1 MSFECKNCK
10 EIVTNSKMAGLA
22 IGHIGR
28 ALLERKGINT
38 SSELAD
44 AFDSG
49 DFTAGMLSNSV
60 KCPSCKKSN
69 WEYC

>member
-1 MSFECKNCK
+1 
-10 EIVTNSKMAGLA
+10 MAGLA

-28 ALLERKGINT
+28 ALLESKGIKT
-38 SSELAD
+38 SSDLAH

-49 DFTAGMLSNSV
+49 DFTAGMLSSSV